1 MTDFEIIEKT
11 LHGAASSMSLLS
23 NFDNI
28 FISFRAVI
36 EAYLFLARK
45 IYKPDRK
52 TPAKSVKRIFA
63 PTQTPILSRSSQDIS
78 PQNQATVQM
87 SYQPQA
93 MIINTSQTIAQPQ
106 ILQISTLP
114 NLNPT
119 QQNFLNVPRQVK

>member
-11 LHGAASSMSLLS
+11 LHGAASSMSLPS
-23 NFDNI
+23 K
-28 FISFRAVI
+28 AVI

-93 MIINTSQTIAQPQ
+93 MIINTSQTIAQQQ